1 MFLYCKKCGYDS
13 GDRDTRT
20 ELIEKV
26 KQDGGQ
32 IEKGTSTVYGK
43 TVCPKCKGINT
54 LNED

>member
-1 MFLYCKKCGYDS
+1 MFVYCKKCGYDS